1 MPRERTNDD
10 YEDEW
15 ADRQARNAGNCK
27 CAGDMPGYCPGPA
40 SCPMCQPGEEAAADA
55 DEALNRTKVERA
67 DARALRDQIM
77 LGVLLGASI

>member
-1 MPRERTNDD
+1 
-10 YEDEW
+10 
-15 ADRQARNAGNCK
+15 
-27 CAGDMPGYCPGPA
+27 
-40 SCPMCQPGEEAAADA
+40 MCQPDEEAAADA

>member
-1 MPRERTNDD
+1 MPRELTTDD
-10 YEDEW
+10 QADAW
-15 ADRQARNAGNCK
+15 ADRQPSQACK

-40 SCPMCQPGEEAAADA
+40 SCPMCQPDEEAAADA